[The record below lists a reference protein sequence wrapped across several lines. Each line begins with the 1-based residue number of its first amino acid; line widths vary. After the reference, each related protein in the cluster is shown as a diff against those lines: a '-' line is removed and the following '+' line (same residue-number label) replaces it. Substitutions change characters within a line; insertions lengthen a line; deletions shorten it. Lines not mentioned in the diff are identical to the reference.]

1 MNESELRLERLIA
14 AAPEEVF
21 ALWTDPA
28 EIVKWWAADRHEIP
42 DSDFDVR
49 PGGHWHATYRTPD
62 GGRRTV
68 NGIYRT
74 VEPPRRLVFS
84 WAWLEADGRRGHETE
99 VSVTL
104 EPTPGGTRLVLL
116 HQSFDS
122 RDSRER
128 HDQGWSA
135 SLDCLARMAS

>member
-1 MNESELRLERLIA
+1 LSENELRLERLIP
-14 AAPEEVF
+14 APPERVF
-21 ALWTDPA
+21 ALWTEPA

-42 DSDFDVR
+42 VSDFDVR
-49 PGGHWHATYRTPD
+49 PGGKWHATYRTPV

-68 NGIYRT
+68 SGVYRT

-84 WAWLEADGRRGHETE
+84 WAWLDDEGRRGQETE

-104 EPTPGGTRLVLL
+104 EPISGGTRLVLL
-116 HQSFDS
+116 HRNFASAA
-122 RDSRER
+122 SRER

-135 SLDCLARMAS
+135 SLDFLVKILG